1 MTKWLYFLLLTF
13 VAVSCKKE
21 ASDQQPPVL
30 EADPSLNGASFN
42 QGSPFVFRYTASDDA
57 QLRDIRIQWEH
68 KTGNWFDLGLNPW
81 EGEEVIGLS
90 GTQDQARLEGT
101 VPANAQ
107 PGLYVLSAVA
117 SDVDGRKSTTIV
129 REFSVV
135 NPDNILP
142 PVATLT
148 SPAIGGT
155 SILAGSNLPI
165 AGLCSDDDGLK
176 VIAIKIVRT
185 SPPGEGTLL
194 YSQQFTTF
202 NNPRL
207 VQLNESVNIPATT
220 SPGTAELYLL
230 AVDSNNNSGGIRRTI
245 TIR

>member
-1 MTKWLYFLLLTF
+1 MTKRLLVAFLVFATL
-13 VAVSCKKE
+13 SCKKE
-21 ASDQQPPVL
+21 VGDQQPPVL
-30 EADPSLNGASFN
+30 EADASLNGASFN
-42 QGSPFVFRYTASDDA
+42 QGSPYIFRYTASDDA
-57 QLRDIRIQWEH
+57 QLRDVRIQWEH

-90 GTQDQARLEGT
+90 GTQDEARLEGT

-107 PGLYVLSAVA
+107 PGLYVLIAEA
-117 SDVDGRKSTTIV
+117 SDADGRKSTTII

-135 NPDNILP
+135 NPANILP
-142 PVATLT
+142 PVATLS

-165 AGLCSDDDGLK
+165 NGLCSDDDGLR
-176 VIAIKIVRT
+176 VIAIKIVRS

-194 YSQQFTTF
+194 YNQQFTTF
-202 NNPRL
+202 NNARL
-207 VQLNESVNIPATT
+207 VQLNETVNIPATT

-230 AVDSNNNSGGIRRTI
+230 AIDSNNNSGGIRRTI

>member
-1 MTKWLYFLLLTF
+1 MTKWLFTVMLVFIAL
-13 VAVSCKKE
+13 ACKKE
-21 ASDQQPPVL
+21 VSDQQPPVL
-30 EADPSLNGASFN
+30 EADPSLNGPSFN
-42 QGSPFVFRYTASDDA
+42 RGAPFSFRYTASDDV
-57 QLRDIRIQWEH
+57 QLRDIRIQWQH
-68 KTGNWFDLGLNPW
+68 KTGSWFNLGLNPW

-90 GTQDQARLEGT
+90 GTQDQPRLEGT

-107 PGLYVLSAVA
+107 PGLYVLTAEV
-117 SDVDGRKSTTIV
+117 SDVDGRKSGTIV
-129 REFSVV
+129 REFSIV
-135 NPDNILP
+135 NPDNLIP

-165 AGLCSDDDGLK
+165 AGLFSDDDGIK

-194 YSQQFTTF
+194 YNQNFTSF
-202 NNPRL
+202 NNARL
-207 VQLNESVNIPATT
+207 IQLNETVNIPATT
-220 SPGTAELYLL
+220 SPGTAQLYLL
-230 AVDSNNNSGGIRRTI
+230 AVDSNNNSGGLQRTI